1 MSQPSWQDA
10 AAGLDTHRS
19 AVLLRI
25 VVVIAAV
32 LYVATTMVS
41 DSHDRGPTVIGLLL
55 GAGEMCATVMA
66 LIGVV
71 RFAAKVPDRAK
82 ATASFASFALI
93 AVIVAEIYA
102 LWIGWRL
109 IELASAVEHAS
120 TGIMPPAGDLLEQV
134 ERLPYIQIGAGIA
147 GMLAILTVLGS
158 ITSVGHV
165 LSDDNLVRRAR
176 RMSIAVVILGVGY
189 GVILNWA
196 FGSRPSDGYFVF
208 AAVGALAVFAL
219 GVLFAYIGV
228 LTMASDAMRSGA
240 VAIPAARLAA
250 Q

>member
-1 MSQPSWQDA
+1 VSQPSWQEA
-10 AAGLDTHRS
+10 AAGLDTHRG

-32 LYVATTMVS
+32 LYVATTMVTGS
-41 DSHDRGPTVIGLLL
+41 NDKGPSVVNLLL
-55 GAGEMCATVMA
+55 GAGELCATVMA

-71 RFAAKVPDRAK
+71 RFAAKAPDRARP
-82 ATASFASFALI
+82 TASFASFALI
-93 AVIVAEIYA
+93 AVIVAEVYS
-102 LWIGWRL
+102 LWIGWRV
-109 IELASAVEHAS
+109 IVFASAMEHAS
-120 TGIMPPAGDLLEQV
+120 TGIMPPAGDLIEQIQ
-134 ERLPYIQIGAGIA
+134 RLPYIQIAAGIA

-176 RMSIAVVILGVGY
+176 RMSIAVVLLGVGY

-240 VAIPAARLAA
+240 VAIPSARAR
-250 Q
+250 

>member
-1 MSQPSWQDA
+1 VNPPNWQEA

-25 VVVIAAV
+25 VVMIVGV
-32 LYVATTMVS
+32 LYVATMMMS
-41 DSHDRGPTVIGLLL
+41 SSHDYRSGVFGLVI
-55 GAGEMCATVMA
+55 GAGELCATAMA

-71 RFAAKVPDRAK
+71 RFAGKAPSRARSM
-82 ATASFASFALI
+82 ASFASFALI

-109 IELASAVEHAS
+109 LELSSAMQRGNPFDMAPS
-120 TGIMPPAGDLLEQV
+120 RDLLEHL
-134 ERLPYIQIGAGIA
+134 ERLPYINIGAGIA

-158 ITSVGHV
+158 LTSIGHA
-165 LSDDNLVRRAR
+165 LSDDNLIRRSR

-189 GVILNWA
+189 GLILNWA
-196 FGSRPSDGYFVF
+196 VEAPHTHGYVVL
-208 AAVGALAVFAL
+208 AAIGAIAVFGL

-240 VAIPAARLAA
+240 VAIPVARAR
-250 Q
+250 